1 MSNQTPS
8 DDGVTQE
15 DRDAELLEELRN
27 VGSSLAFRNSIRRVM
42 KFVVILT
49 AASVIAS
56 VISIVALIGIRKI
69 QVRECERDNEFR
81 KAYVD
86 QWTPILADS
95 PRPEKPPAD
104 ASKEVKE
111 AYERSIRTR
120 TLFENSLDTD
130 FAQRPC

>member
-8 DDGVTQE
+8 NDGETQKE
-15 DRDAELLEELRN
+15 RDAELLEELRN

-49 AASVIAS
+49 AASVITS
-56 VISIVALIGIRKI
+56 IISIVALLGIRQI
-69 QVRECERDNEFR
+69 QVRECKRDNEFR

-95 PRPEKPPAD
+95 PVPEKPPAD
-104 ASKEVKE
+104 APKEAKE

-120 TLFENSLDTD
+120 VLFEESLDTD
-130 FAQRPC
+130 FAQRSC